1 MVFRYNIGLDSYT
14 MFFECMKLKGSENCS
29 RMGEN
34 IVPMDGVMLG
44 FIARELNDKLVGG
57 RVDKIT
63 QPEKDEIILTIRNQ
77 GENRMLLA
85 TANAGSARLHLT
97 TEKKANPL
105 EPPTFCM
112 LMRKMLIGS
121 RIVDVQQIQ
130 GDRIIGIDFDCLDEM
145 GDHVIRRLICEFMGR
160 HSNLIFTHQDGKII
174 DSIIHVTEEI
184 SRVRE
189 VLPGLMYRLPPEQ
202 GKLCYDSVDAD
213 ALAGKLSCSSGMLFK
228 ALSAAISG
236 LSVQTA
242 REITLRATGNEEMWA
257 EECGAQQTA
266 QAVAAFLQK
275 MPSLA
280 RPMLLI
286 DDDGNMTDVTPF
298 EYLTRRHLKSRPMKS
313 VSEALEEYFKMRD
326 QADRIH
332 QKSSTLSR
340 VLKNNIERCEKKLGL
355 QMQALMDSARMEE
368 YRIKG
373 ELLTASLYQV
383 EKGMQAVELTNY
395 YDPECKP
402 MLIELDVKLS
412 PGANAQRYF
421 KLYQKARSARN
432 LAAEQK
438 AKTEEEL
445 NYLCGQLD
453 NLRKCSEEAEL
464 FEIRAELEQ
473 LGYVKAARNRKQ
485 MKNLPPSRP
494 LKFTSSEG
502 QIILVGKNNL
512 QNDKLTAS
520 AQPDEIWMH
529 AKDMPGSHV
538 IIVGENPGRQTMEEA
553 ASLAAWYSSGRAS
566 GRVPIDYTRRR
577 YVKKPG
583 GAKPGFVIYT
593 HQRTLIA
600 QPREKLS
607 DNKI

>member
-1 MVFRYNIGLDSYT
+1 M
-14 MFFECMKLKGSENCS
+14 
-29 RMGEN
+29 
-34 IVPMDGVMLG
+34 PMDGVMLG
-44 FIARELNDKLVGG
+44 FIARELKDKLVGG
-57 RVDKIT
+57 RVDKLT

-105 EPPTFCM
+105 EPPVFCM
-112 LMRKMLIGS
+112 LMRKMLTGS
-121 RIVDVQQIQ
+121 RVVDVRQIQ
-130 GDRIIGIDFDCLDEM
+130 GDRIIEIDFDCLDEM

-174 DSIIHVTEEI
+174 DSVIHVTEEI

-189 VLPGLMYRLPPEQ
+189 VLPGLMYQLPPEQ
-202 GKLCYDSVDAD
+202 GKICYDCVETE
-213 ALAGKLSCSSGMLFK
+213 ALAGRLSCSSGPLFK

-242 REITLRATGNEEMWA
+242 REIALRTTGSEETRVEDCNA
-257 EECGAQQTA
+257 GQIA
-266 QAVAAFLQK
+266 QAAASFLEK
-275 MPSLA
+275 MPSFI
-280 RPMLLI
+280 RPMLI
-286 DDDGNMTDVTPF
+286 YDDDGNMTDVTPF
-298 EYLTRRHLKSRPMKS
+298 EYLTRRHMKNRPMKS
-313 VSEALEEYFKMRD
+313 LSEALEEYFRTRD
-326 QADRIH
+326 RADRIH
-332 QKSSTLSR
+332 QKSSALSR

-383 EKGMQAVELTNY
+383 SKGMKAVELTNY

-421 KLYQKARSARN
+421 KLYQKARSARD

-453 NLRKCSEEAEL
+453 NLGKCSEEAEL
-464 FEIRAELEQ
+464 FEIRTELEQ
-473 LGYVKAARNRKQ
+473 LGYVRANRNRRQ
-485 MKNLPPSRP
+485 IKNLPPSKP
-494 LKFTSSEG
+494 LKFISSEG

-538 IIVGENPGRQTMEEA
+538 IIVGENPGKQTMEEA

-593 HQRTLIA
+593 HQKTIIA
-600 QPREKLS
+600 QPRENLGDK
-607 DNKI
+607 KI

>member
-1 MVFRYNIGLDSYT
+1 MPI
-14 MFFECMKLKGSENCS
+14 
-29 RMGEN
+29 
-34 IVPMDGVMLG
+34 DGVMLG
-44 FIARELNDKLVGG
+44 FVARELKEKLVGG
-57 RVDKIT
+57 RVDKLT

-77 GENRMLLA
+77 GENRMLLV

-97 TEKKANPL
+97 NEKKANPL

-112 LMRKMLIGS
+112 LMRKLLTGS
-121 RIVDVQQIQ
+121 RVTDVKQIQ
-130 GDRIIGIDFDCLDEM
+130 GDRIVQIDFDCLDEL
-145 GDHVIRRLICEFMGR
+145 GDHVTRRLICEVMGR
-160 HSNLIFTHQDGKII
+160 HSNIIFTHEDGKII
-174 DSIIHVTEEI
+174 DSVIHVTEEV

-189 VLPGLMYRLPPEQ
+189 VLPGLMYQLPPEQ
-202 GKLCYDSVDAD
+202 GKICYDCVEEE
-213 ALAGKLSCSSGMLFK
+213 ALALRLSCASGVLSK
-228 ALSAAISG
+228 ALSAAVSG

-242 REITLRATGNEEMWA
+242 REIVLRVTGSDEVRVEDCDA
-257 EECGAQQTA
+257 RQTA
-266 QAVAAFLQK
+266 QAVVSFLEK
-275 MPSLA
+275 MPSIT
-280 RPMLLI
+280 RPMLIL
-286 DDDGNMTDVTPF
+286 DEEGNAADAVPF
-298 EYLTRRHLKSRPMKS
+298 EYLTRRHMNGRPMKS
-313 VSEALEEYFKMRD
+313 ISEVIEAYFRTRD

-332 QKSSTLSR
+332 QKSSALSR

-355 QMQALMDSARMEE
+355 QMQALLDSARMEE

-383 EKGMQAVELTNY
+383 TKGMKAVELTNY
-395 YDPECKP
+395 YDPECRP

-421 KLYQKARSARN
+421 KLYQKARSARD

-445 NYLCGQLD
+445 NYLRGQME
-453 NLRKCSEEAEL
+453 NLGKCTEESEL
-464 FEIRAELEQ
+464 FEIREELEKF
-473 LGYVKAARNRKQ
+473 GYVRPNRNRRQ
-485 MKNLPPSRP
+485 MKNLPPSKP
-494 LKFTSSEG
+494 LKFISSEG
-502 QIILVGKNNL
+502 VIILVGKNNL

-538 IIVGENPGRQTMEEA
+538 IIVGENPGKATMEEA
-553 ASLAAWYSSGRAS
+553 ASLAAWYSSGRTS

-593 HQRTLIA
+593 HQKTIIA
-600 QPREKLS
+600 QPREKLN
-607 DNKI
+607 DNKN